1 MSIDILIQFTIGPI
15 ARFTKF
21 KIKHFFTLSDN
32 NLGFK
37 CIYLIKNIFITF
49 LRVFI
54 CHQLTKCGLNT
65 LFIFKVLLHQFVS
78 MRYNL
83 YFLFIKTVIISSAMK
98 SFCLNHIQIF
108 AFQVIKK
115 VLIFNLR
122 FFLILKH
129 LLLANMFLF
138 F

>member
-21 KIKHFFTLSDN
+21 KIKHFFALSDN

-37 CIYLIKNIFITF
+37 CIFLVKNIFITF

-54 CHQLTKCGLNT
+54 CHQLAKCGLNT

-83 YFLFIKTVIISSAMK
+83 YFLFIKTVIISSAMQ
-98 SFCLNHIQIF
+98 SFCFNHIQIF
-108 AFQVIKK
+108 AFQVRKK